1 MGLGRLAGR
10 LPADAL
16 RLRADGA
23 DRPRRR
29 QGGPVSD
36 ERRDDEGRDEPAGP
50 SEEEEKGLGLTEEFA
65 RLEQE
70 IRREVG
76 GEGDDDPSVE
86 EEPADDEP
94 DAGEPAAEEEH
105 VAE

>member
-1 MGLGRLAGR
+1 M
-10 LPADAL
+10 
-16 RLRADGA
+16 
-23 DRPRRR
+23 
-29 QGGPVSD
+29 SD

-76 GEGDDDPSVE
+76 GEGDGPVRRGG
-86 EEPADDEP
+86 ARRRR
-94 DAGEPAAEEEH
+94 ARCR
-105 VAE
+105 